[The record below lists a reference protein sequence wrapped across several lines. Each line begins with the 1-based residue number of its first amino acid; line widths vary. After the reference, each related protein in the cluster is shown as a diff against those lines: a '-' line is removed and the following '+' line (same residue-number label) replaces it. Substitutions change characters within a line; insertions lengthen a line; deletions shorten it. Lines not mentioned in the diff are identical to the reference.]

1 MGHEKSSKQ
10 LASVTKDNNDWRYG
24 KLDPNKLRSK
34 FDYNRLTLMRCG
46 LDLGVAKLTEE
57 ELADCFDEICMC
69 GKAHDGEKLRKLR
82 TRTIEMVR
90 RPQKVASPP
99 LSE

>member
-1 MGHEKSSKQ
+1 MRNRANSLPKRDESTITIGGMENS
-10 LASVTKDNNDWRYG
+10 TRTNFI
-24 KLDPNKLRSK
+24 SK